1 MVNFITRHAC
11 PICGETDC
19 KILVEVD
26 LAEATPYLKNYY
38 GGTVPDLSN
47 GRYVL
52 AQCLR
57 CTSLYQRDILD
68 DAGMALLY
76 EQWIQAEGSFQKKL
90 TAPLAVK
97 IGYSRQGIQI
107 IKAIKK
113 PPHEIGVLD
122 FGMGWGTW
130 LLMAKAFGMQTEGL
144 ELSPSRVAYAQ
155 KNGLNV
161 VSPDEI
167 QPQSYHFINAEQVF
181 EHLPN
186 PIDAIKSCYMWLK
199 PKGILRIAVPNGAA
213 TSQKIEK
220 GAWAI
225 SEMPTIPLEHIN
237 TFTPQSLRYFAEQNG
252 FIVMQPPLVL
262 PAIGLNLQEIKQFL
276 GVLGGDMAGRLG
288 FLKNTIVWLR
298 KSA

>member
-19 KILVEVD
+19 KILVEVS
-26 LAEATPYLKNYY
+26 LAEAATYLKNYY
-38 GGTVPDLSN
+38 GGTVPDLSK
-47 GRYVL
+47 GHYIL
-52 AQCLR
+52 AKCLR

-68 DAGMALLY
+68 DAGMELLY
-76 EQWIQAEGSFQKKL
+76 EQWIQAEGSFQKKF

-97 IGYSRQGIQI
+97 IGYSRQCIQI

-155 KNGLNV
+155 KNGLKV

-186 PIDAIKSCYMWLK
+186 PADAIKSCYEWLK
-199 PKGILRIAVPNGAA
+199 PNGILRIAVPNGAA

-220 GAWAI
+220 GAWTI

-237 TFTPQSLRYFAEQNG
+237 TFTPQSLCFFAEQNG
-252 FIVMQPPLVL
+252 FKVIQPPLVL

-276 GVLGGDMAGRLG
+276 GVLASDMVGRLG